1 MPKVELPKVDLS
13 KVPKIS
19 MPEIE
24 LEGLVADPLAQL
36 DSFLEVSSE
45 LVS

>member
-36 DSFLEVSSE
+36 DSCLEGSSE
-45 LVS
+45 FVG